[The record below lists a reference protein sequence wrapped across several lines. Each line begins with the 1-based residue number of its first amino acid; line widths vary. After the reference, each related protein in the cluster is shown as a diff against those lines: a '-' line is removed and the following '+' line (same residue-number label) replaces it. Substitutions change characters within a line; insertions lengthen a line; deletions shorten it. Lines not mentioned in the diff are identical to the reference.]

1 MNGRA
6 DLSERTSARTSART
20 PPLPKNIVIF
30 SDGTG
35 NSGIQNRGTNVF
47 KMFEAV
53 DLNGHFNHPP
63 QKQQI
68 AFYDDGVGT
77 ERFKPLK
84 MLGSAIGWGLSRNVR
99 ELYTALVRS
108 YNPGDSIYLFGFSRG
123 AFTARSIGG
132 FITSC
137 GILNHN
143 AYKSDDALV
152 KAVNQAYKVYRS
164 RYMTGAHK
172 HLRSLFKKIVPDGEN
187 SARFKQKL
195 ADFHE
200 EHAVHIDVP
209 IAFIGAWDTVDAV
222 GLPFAHLADLIN
234 YFIYPFKFA
243 DHSLNPKV
251 ERARHALSIDDER
264 HTFHPLLWDETAG
277 DGERIKQVWFAGVH
291 TNVGGGYPKQ
301 GMSLTALSWMINEA
315 EAAGLRILP
324 SDKQCY
330 YDHESV
336 NDKLYNSRAGTG
348 MYYRYKPRDI
358 YQMCKASKT
367 TPKIHETVIDRIAQR
382 TEGYA
387 PGNLPRD
394 AEIVATRGNVAR
406 YPTVGAALTKDYGA
420 HTSLLALVRPQIWLR
435 RAAHHAYFV
444 LSLLALWAA
453 YRPVMAAH
461 SGLDK
466 VSAAMDANVLD
477 TVVNAVKTDWL
488 FDTLI
493 VAIAVSFTIALR
505 AEAKMRNTFSE
516 FWYTSTPTLLDKSKL
531 SAEHATPPQ
540 KSAGPEM

>member
-1 MNGRA
+1 MNDRA
-6 DLSERTSARTSART
+6 NPSARTSA
-20 PPLPKNIVIF
+20 LPKNIVIF

-35 NSGIQNRGTNVF
+35 NSDIQNRGTNVF

-53 DLNGHFNHPP
+53 DLNGHFNNPP

-132 FITSC
+132 FITAC
-137 GILNHN
+137 GILDHN
-143 AYKSDDALV
+143 EYKSDDALI

-172 HLRSLFKKIVPDGEN
+172 HLRSLFKKIMP
-187 SARFKQKL
+187 ARDKPSRFEKKRD
-195 ADFHE
+195 AFHA
-200 EHAVHIDVP
+200 EHAVHADVK

-222 GLPFAHLADLIN
+222 GLPFAHVADLIN

-264 HTFHPLLWDETAG
+264 YTFHPLLWDETAENS
-277 DGERIKQVWFAGVH
+277 DRIKQVWFAGVH
-291 TNVGGGYPKQ
+291 ANVGGGYPKQ
-301 GMSLTALSWMINEA
+301 GMSLGALSWMINEA
-315 EAAGLRILP
+315 EDAGLRILP

-330 YDHESV
+330 FDHESV

-358 YQMCKASKT
+358 YQMCKDSKT

-394 AEIVATRGNVAR
+394 AEIVASQGNVTR
-406 YPTVGAALTKDYGA
+406 YPTVGKALTAAYDKHGK
-420 HTSLLALVRPQIWLR
+420 HTSLLDLVRPQIR
-435 RAAHHAYFV
+435 RRRIAHYIYFT
-444 LSLLALWAA
+444 LSLLAVWAA
-453 YRPVMAAH
+453 YRPVIEAH
-461 SGLDK
+461 SGLGML
-466 VSAAMDANVLD
+466 SAAFQVNVLG
-477 TVVNAVKTDWL
+477 TLFSALKTDWL
-488 FDTLI
+488 FDGLL
-493 VAIAVSFTIALR
+493 VLIAVSFIIAMR
-505 AEAKMRNTFSE
+505 TESKMRKTFSE

-531 SAEHATPPQ
+531 SPEQTTPP
-540 KSAGPEM
+540 KGTSGPQM